1 MGICG
6 VIGRPPVKPWAGR
19 TWPRARAHVPRSI
32 ALLGVAAV
40 ALVSALAGCTSND
53 RNELLID
60 PGRYSVFKCDDLA
73 ARWKLVSTREKELR
87 GLMDRANQSGGGA
100 VVGSLAYRADY
111 NVVIEDEGLLQ
122 RTAAEKN
129 CGLSFQTQSG
139 QPQSTQF
146 QSDQSI
152 R

>member
-6 VIGRPPVKPWAGR
+6 DIGRPPVKLLAGR
-19 TWPRARAHVPRSI
+19 TWARAHVPRSI
-32 ALLGVAAV
+32 ALLVAAV

-53 RNELLID
+53 RDELLID
-60 PGRYSVFKCDDLA
+60 PGRYTAFKCDDLA
-73 ARWKLVSTREKELR
+73 ARWKLVSAREKELR

-100 VVGSLAYRADY
+100 VVGALAYRADY